1 MGVAFPSLFLIE
13 MVKGG
18 TLGFP
23 KQLSVL
29 KMNFG
34 LFFLN
39 RINR

>member
-1 MGVAFPSLFLIE
+1 MDVAFPSLFFIE